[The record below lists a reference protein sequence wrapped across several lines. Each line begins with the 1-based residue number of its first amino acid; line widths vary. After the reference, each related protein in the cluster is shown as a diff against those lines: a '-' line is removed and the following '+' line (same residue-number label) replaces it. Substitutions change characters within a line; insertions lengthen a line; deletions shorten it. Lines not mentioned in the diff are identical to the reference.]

1 MHARIV
7 RVAAFAAVVLL
18 AVGCT
23 KTLDT
28 SNLETTLGSQ
38 MKEQLG
44 LASVEVA
51 CPDSLKVQ
59 AGTSFTCTAT
69 APDSTFEVTV
79 TQIDDKGSVNW
90 KVSDAS
96 GSSSVPSASPSA

>member
-7 RVAAFAAVVLL
+7 RVAALAAVALF

-28 SNLETTLGSQ
+28 SNLETTLSSQ
-38 MKEQLG
+38 LQDQMNLD
-44 LASVEVA
+44 SVTVS

-59 AGTSFTCTAT
+59 SGTSFTCTAT

-79 TQIDDKGSVNW
+79 TQVDDAGNVTW
-90 KVSDAS
+90 KVSGA
-96 GSSSVPSASPSA
+96 GTPSSVPSASPSA

>member
-1 MHARIV
+1 MQARIA
-7 RVAAFAAVVLL
+7 RVVALTAVVVL

-28 SNLETTLGSQ
+28 SSLETDLANQ
-38 MKEQLG
+38 LERELG
-44 LASVEVA
+44 LTSVQVS

-69 APDSTFEVTV
+69 GPDSTFEITV
-79 TQIDDKGSVNW
+79 TQNDDQGDVGW
-90 KVSDAS
+90 KFS
-96 GSSSVPSASPSA
+96 GATPSPAVPSASPSA

>member
-1 MHARIV
+1 MHVRIV
-7 RVAAFAAVVLL
+7 RVAALGAVALF

-28 SNLETTLGSQ
+28 SNLETTLASQ
-38 MKEQLG
+38 MQDELN
-44 LASVEVA
+44 LTSVEVS

-79 TQIDDKGSVNW
+79 TQIDDKGNVQW
-90 KVSDAS
+90 KVSGAS
-96 GSSSVPSASPSA
+96 PSSSTPSASPSA